1 MTEEELWD
9 ALLGLM
15 AYDLGAT
22 DSGIHDENL
31 RARVKAEL
39 VRLDTEAEA
48 RARARREAGD
58 WSATEMG
65 ANLTLS
71 RLVRERMLDEESL
84 AQGYSIEEVKEFL
97 EWLANEMDYAI

>member
-58 WSATEMG
+58 RYATCQ
-65 ANLTLS
+65 AFATF
-71 RLVRERMLDEESL
+71 ERMRSHSL
-84 AQGYSIEEVKEFL
+84 VIAPPGNHLGGASLCLFRCM
-97 EWLANEMDYAI
+97 MDI